1 MPDADTRFVIITDS
15 KTKLPT
21 PSNLITTII
30 NVGDAKLDESP
41 DVINLFELQQKFTNL
56 DLSFQTHI
64 KK

>member
-15 KTKLPT
+15 EAKLPT
-21 PSNLITTII
+21 PSNPKTTII

-41 DVINLFELQQKFTNL
+41 DVINLFELQQRFTNL

>member
-15 KTKLPT
+15 KAKLPT
-21 PSNLITTII
+21 PSNPKTTII
-30 NVGDAKLDESP
+30 NVGDETLDESP

-56 DLSFQTHI
+56 DLSFQSHI